1 MIMGKL
7 ESSKLNCKK
16 KNKLYNIYRD
26 LLSKAEEPLKNYIK

>member
-1 MIMGKL
+1 MGKL

-26 LLSKAEEPLKNYIK
+26 FLLKVEELFKNYIK